1 MSIEET
7 IEKALPELNFKLK
20 TKEDLK
26 KFYEQNLN
34 KKLPLDGPLWRI
46 YLQNNGFEGN
56 HAVSI
61 YKAHHCLG
69 DGVS

>member
-26 KFYEQNLN
+26 KFYE
-34 KKLPLDGPLWRI
+34 
-46 YLQNNGFEGN
+46 
-56 HAVSI
+56 
-61 YKAHHCLG
+61 
-69 DGVS
+69 